1 MSEKISTRVAYGN
14 ALQEFGTNPAVVAV
28 EADLSTC
35 TMSCTFQEKYP
46 QRHFNVGIAEANMID
61 IAAGLA
67 TTGKIAFCHSFA
79 MFTAGRG
86 YDQIRNSVAYP
97 HLNVKVIGSHAGLTV
112 GEDGATHQC
121 IEDLSLMR
129 TIPGMVVLAPCDG
142 NETREAVRAMIDYV
156 GPVFMRTGRTAL
168 ENVTSDCP
176 GYRFEIGK
184 GVTLREGAD
193 VTLIACG
200 LMVQESL
207 KAAQMLATEG
217 ISARV
222 VDMHTI
228 KPIDEEA
235 IVKASIETG
244 AIVTAEEH
252 NVIGGLGSAVAEVL
266 TAKCL
271 APLERVGVEDCFG
284 RSGEACAL
292 LKRYGLTA
300 EHVVE
305 KARRAIARK
314 TGRAL

>member
-1 MSEKISTRVAYGN
+1 MADKISTRVAYGN
-14 ALQEFGTNPAVVAV
+14 ALNEFGGNPDIVAI

-61 IAAGLA
+61 IAAGFA
-67 TTGKIAFCHSFA
+67 ATGKIAFCHSFA

-86 YDQIRNSVAYP
+86 YDQIRNTVAYP
-97 HLNVKVIGSHAGLTV
+97 HLNVKIIGSHAGLTV

-129 TIPGMVVLAPCDG
+129 TIPGMVVLAPCDA
-142 NETREAVRAMIDYV
+142 NETREAVRAMIGYS
-156 GPVFMRTGRTAL
+156 GPVYMRTGRIAL
-168 ENVTSDCP
+168 ENITPNIP

-184 GVTLREGAD
+184 GATLREGGD

-207 KAAQMLATEG
+207 KAAEQLAAEG
-217 ISARV
+217 INARV
-222 VDMHTI
+222 IDMHTI
-228 KPIDEEA
+228 KPIDEEL
-235 IVKASIETG
+235 IVRAARETG

-266 TAKCL
+266 TARYL

-284 RSGEACAL
+284 RSGEASAL

-300 EHVVE
+300 EKVADR
-305 KARRAIARK
+305 ARKAIARK
-314 TGRAL
+314 